1 MAEEPPPLAETWRY
15 TQAGMILVTPIAAA
29 GYAGYWLDG
38 RLGTGPWLLLAG
50 MLLGMA
56 SGFVSFFRF
65 VLPRPGRGD
74 RSGGRTGRAGGD
86 RGDGDHGG
94 GG

>member
-1 MAEEPPPLAETWRY
+1 MAEEPPPLAEAWRY

-29 GYAGYWLDG
+29 GFAGYWLDG

-56 SGFVSFFRF
+56 SGFISFFRF
-65 VLPRPGRGD
+65 VLPPPDRGD
-74 RSGGRTGRAGGD
+74 RGGGDPGGGRG
-86 RGDGDHGG
+86 
-94 GG
+94 